1 MGGVIELEEPEEIG
15 QETGSLG
22 SADSRKTKPGF
33 DFLDDIPEDR
43 EDDELENVR
52 KRDRKRT

>member
-1 MGGVIELEEPEEIG
+1 MGGVIELEETEEIG
-15 QETGSLG
+15 QETSSLG